1 MEIFFARNTPINTYD
16 GLISHLTNGARVM
29 YFFNTT
35 TCQPISQTR
44 VSDLPVFGGE
54 INFFLAPKSSYDTPG
69 QLIFNHDGYAF
80 DNTNEGNHQIQ

>member
-1 MEIFFARNTPINTYD
+1 
-16 GLISHLTNGARVM
+16 M

-54 INFFLAPKSSYDTPG
+54 INFFLTTKTSNDTPG
-69 QLIFNHDGYAF
+69 QLIFNHDGYEF
-80 DNTNEGNHQIQ
+80 DNAKDGNNSI